1 MKYDDNRS
9 SLDLL
14 KKMFHKFNKN
24 QEKVQIGH
32 QHNKRIMGEI
42 FVTLNEDHKKE
53 YQAWEEVQI
62 MLLQIEKE
70 KINE

>member
-1 MKYDDNRS
+1 MKYEDNRS

-14 KKMFHKFNKN
+14 KKMFLKFNKHSD
-24 QEKVQIGH
+24 KFQIGH
-32 QHNKRIMGEI
+32 DHNKRHMGEI
-42 FVTLNEDHKKE
+42 FATLNEDHKKE

-70 KINE
+70 KNQ